1 MDPQKVGNDLGVRAV
16 LVGRVIQQ
24 GDSLTIRTE
33 LVMVSDGT
41 ELWGQQY
48 NRKFSDV
55 LAVQDQAFVWLEKA
69 REEHSDWLVNHTTRP
84 LKSARRLAPAECVR
98 FIVRAMRN

>member
-69 REEHSDWLVNHTTRP
+69 REEHSDWLVNLNVDPRLDRLP
-84 LKSARRLAPAECVR
+84 SDPRFADLVRRIGL
-98 FIVRAMRN
+98 I